1 MSTHAPFDERFVHEL
16 IRWILSP
23 STRSLPLDGFLAELS
38 VRLRAGDITVAR
50 MRTSVTT
57 KHPEVFVRA
66 VMWHE
71 TLGVD
76 VRDGLR
82 DLLTTPT
89 FLASPVAKVR
99 AEGVV
104 VRCRLQGPEADLSY
118 SICGELAAEGL
129 TDYVVYP
136 MQFGSGERTYFS
148 FATRREGGFSD
159 SHLAVFE
166 QIAPALAIRIEVES
180 AELALKSLLQ
190 VYLGQNAAARV
201 LAGSFLRGT
210 GERIHA
216 AVWFC
221 DMRGFTTLA
230 DRKPAHEV
238 VKILDRFFE
247 CVAGPIGPLGG
258 EVLKFIGDAV
268 LAIFPVRSAGV
279 KDACERALEAANA
292 AVDGVAKLN
301 SEGGDT
307 LVDMGVGLHVG
318 EVMYGNIGARDRL
331 DFTVIGSVVNEV
343 CRVESLCR
351 TLDSPILLT
360 AAFARYCSGAA
371 VESRGVHTLKGVL
384 EPQEIFA
391 PKRA

>member
-1 MSTHAPFDERFVHEL
+1 MSTPSPLDERFVHEL
-16 IRWILSP
+16 TRWILAP
-23 STRSLPLDGFLAELS
+23 STRGIPIDAFLVELS
-38 VRLRAGDITVAR
+38 LKLHAHDIRVAR

-99 AEGVV
+99 AEGVI
-104 VRCRLQGPEADLSY
+104 VRCRLQGPNADLSY
-118 SICGELAAEGL
+118 SLSRELAAEGL
-129 TDYVVYP
+129 TDYVAYP
-136 MQFGSGERTYFS
+136 LQFGSGERTYFS
-148 FATRREGGFSD
+148 FATRAEGGFSD
-159 SHLAVFE
+159 STLAVFE
-166 QIAPALAIRIEVES
+166 QIAPALALRIEVES
-180 AELALKSLLQ
+180 VELALKSLLQ

-221 DMRGFTTLA
+221 DMRGFTTMA
-230 DRKPAHEV
+230 DKKPAQEV
-238 VKILDRFFE
+238 VKVLDRFFE

-268 LAIFPVRSAGV
+268 LAIFPVRNGAV
-279 KDACERALEAANA
+279 QEACERALSAANA
-292 AVDGVAKLN
+292 AVAAVAKLN
-301 SEGGDT
+301 SEGGEPS
-307 LVDMGVGLHVG
+307 VDMGVGLHVG

-351 TLDSPILLT
+351 TLGSPILMT
-360 AAFARYCSGAA
+360 AAFARHCSGAA

-391 PKRA
+391 PTAG